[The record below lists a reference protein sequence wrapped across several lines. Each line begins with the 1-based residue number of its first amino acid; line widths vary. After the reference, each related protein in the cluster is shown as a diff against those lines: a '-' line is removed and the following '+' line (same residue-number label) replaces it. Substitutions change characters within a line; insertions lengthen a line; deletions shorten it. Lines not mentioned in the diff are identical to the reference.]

1 MVKELEDSPRDETAV
16 LLDADAGVVVGKAP
30 DSSFEL
36 AVRAAGSIVKSH
48 ASRGRRAALVVNGS
62 RPAYQRVHSFDGDWH
77 LALEIL
83 AAVEPD
89 GRNPVANMLAD
100 GAGPASR
107 AVELTVVTSALSP
120 RLVERLVHRALG
132 NHGASLVYVDAAS
145 FAEEGA
151 GLPAAAGALLLRLQR
166 AGVPIL
172 VLRRGDDLAAALS
185 AGELRAVG

>member
-1 MVKELEDSPRDETAV
+1 
-16 LLDADAGVVVGKAP
+16 
-30 DSSFEL
+30 
-36 AVRAAGSIVKSH
+36 
-48 ASRGRRAALVVNGS
+48 
-62 RPAYQRVHSFDGDWH
+62 

-120 RLVERLVHRALG
+120 RLVERLAHRALG

-172 VLRRGDDLAAALS
+172 VLRRGDDLAAELS